1 MPVVVDGV
9 ESFAPFGSD
18 LCQYLSTNVRTKV
31 WQSTGGQYSCDEQMA
46 QGITGQ
52 ILSGSHTQSHS
63 LVI

>member
-1 MPVVVDGV
+1 MTVNK
-9 ESFAPFGSD
+9 SH
-18 LCQYLSTNVRTKV
+18 TK
-31 WQSTGGQYSCDEQMA
+31 GGQYRCDEQMA